1 MSYQIKNSMANTKT
15 IQKLGLAKNLELANK
30 SYDSYKLNFERFN
43 KKLKEVTVEFLE
55 TQNIAAR
62 IDKLQLKYESE
73 AAEKRKILEK
83 EAGIIHQTEED

>member
-62 IDKLQLKYESE
+62 IDELQLKYESE